1 MRRFP
6 LAAALLLLAL
16 AAEAQVPRAVL
27 SELNSATWCGYCP
40 RARAGL
46 DVMLGRYDSIE
57 FDTIDIMASS
67 GGLSCPDSDAR
78 IAYYAVSGY
87 PTLEF
92 NGGNTMVGAGTDAI
106 DGGVYD
112 PVVRSLLDDPTPV
125 AMAITD
131 HAFVAGAAHV
141 DVHVAL
147 EGDLPAGGSPRLR
160 VALVEDGLS
169 YSGVAYDNVLRGI
182 IADLDL
188 AIAAA
193 GESVDKTFAFTMDP
207 AWNAA
212 NLRAVAFVQDD
223 ADRAILQACNTRPA
237 PAYGL
242 RYYAAGT
249 TTVVGAGE
257 VVFDAAGL
265 FNTGLNADVYT
276 VSLDTANLPAGGSAH
291 VTGNAGSFSSADVA
305 LAPGERALFHVAVD
319 IGAAVQG
326 SVDLVFHAQSG
337 QAADRRITY
346 TVIAQGTPVLV
357 VDDDGAYAYET
368 QYVLPA
374 VVSAG
379 KSAAVWNRGSAKL
392 GADVLAQFDAVV
404 WTCGWA
410 FPTVDADD
418 RAALAAYLDGG
429 GSLFLS
435 GQDIGWEMADEGG
448 AAATW
453 YNTYLHATYLN
464 DDTNDLTLDGV
475 AGTFAEGLAITIG
488 GGDGANN
495 QDYPSEIAPR
505 DAFAQAVFRYTPT
518 RTGGIAVDTGV
529 YKVVYFAFG
538 FEAISTSADRAA
550 VMAGI
555 LGFLLPAGQS
565 GVPGAAAQ
573 GVALACAPN
582 PFNPQTT
589 VSFDLPHPSAVDV
602 AVYDV
607 GGRRVRRLVAG
618 LQPAGRTAVTWDGR
632 DDGGRSLA
640 SGVYLVRLAGD
651 GLEAVRPVT
660 LVK

>member
-319 IGAAVQG
+319 IG
-326 SVDLVFHAQSG
+326 
-337 QAADRRITY
+337 
-346 TVIAQGTPVLV
+346 
-357 VDDDGAYAYET
+357 
-368 QYVLPA
+368 
-374 VVSAG
+374 
-379 KSAAVWNRGSAKL
+379 
-392 GADVLAQFDAVV
+392 
-404 WTCGWA
+404 
-410 FPTVDADD
+410 
-418 RAALAAYLDGG
+418 
-429 GSLFLS
+429 
-435 GQDIGWEMADEGG
+435 
-448 AAATW
+448 
-453 YNTYLHATYLN
+453 
-464 DDTNDLTLDGV
+464 
-475 AGTFAEGLAITIG
+475 
-488 GGDGANN
+488 
-495 QDYPSEIAPR
+495 
-505 DAFAQAVFRYTPT
+505 
-518 RTGGIAVDTGV
+518 
-529 YKVVYFAFG
+529 
-538 FEAISTSADRAA
+538 
-550 VMAGI
+550 
-555 LGFLLPAGQS
+555 
-565 GVPGAAAQ
+565 
-573 GVALACAPN
+573 
-582 PFNPQTT
+582 
-589 VSFDLPHPSAVDV
+589 
-602 AVYDV
+602 
-607 GGRRVRRLVAG
+607 
-618 LQPAGRTAVTWDGR
+618 
-632 DDGGRSLA
+632 
-640 SGVYLVRLAGD
+640 
-651 GLEAVRPVT
+651 
-660 LVK
+660 